1 MVFVLVPEIYPKKRE
16 KKRRVRDFV
25 NVSKYCT
32 NVLEIV
38 NDYLSNM
45 STITF
50 LLQATRI
57 LHVGNYDEDE
67 LRMIYDF
74 TTQLDNVVLNEY
86 LNNTTILSYNNDLEL
101 YVEILQSLIN
111 IFEGREEYE
120 KCNLLKIKIEESIKL
135 IKTK

>member
-1 MVFVLVPEIYPKKRE
+1 MFVLVLETYPKKQE
-16 KKRRVRDFV
+16 KKPRVRDSV
-25 NVSKYCT
+25 NASKYCT

-111 IFEGREEYE
+111 IFEEREEYE

>member
-1 MVFVLVPEIYPKKRE
+1 MVFVLVPETYPKKRE

-111 IFEGREEYE
+111 IFEEREEYE